1 MASTNNATPSKGSG
15 MEESA
20 PLKSFMI
27 IVPRHTFSKIFQH
40 CTGHGVLEKYFRMG
54 GISGK
59 NHYCERGQVQTGK
72 HILKE
77 SPLQNAE

>member
-15 MEESA
+15 MEEST